1 MRICVYS
8 GSNLGFHPRYLAAAR
23 RLGRVL
29 ADRGMHLVYGGA
41 CVGLMG
47 AVADAALEAGGKVTG
62 VIPQALLDEEIVH
75 PHLDDLRVVPSMH
88 ERKALMA
95 ELADAFIA
103 LPGGLGTL
111 EEVFEAWTWAQ
122 LGHHAKPCA
131 LYNVDGYF
139 DRLLGFLDQVAM
151 EGFLKLAHLEMLIV
165 ADAVEPIIERFA
177 SYQPP
182 APGKWLARAIPP
194 SPKPPV
200 ARSRATPARSTTHEY
215 S

>member
-1 MRICVYS
+1 MRVCVYS

-23 RLGRVL
+23 RLGRGL
-29 ADRGMHLVYGGA
+29 AKGGIHLVYGGA

-47 AVADAALEAGGKVTG
+47 AVADAALEAGGQVTG
-62 VIPQALLDEEIVH
+62 VIPETLVREEIAH
-75 PHLDDLRVVPSMH
+75 PHLDDLRVVASMH

-139 DRLLGFLDQVAM
+139 DRLLGFLDTVAM
-151 EGFLKLAHLEMLIV
+151 EGFLKLAHREMLIV
-165 ADAVEPIIERFA
+165 ADAIEPILDA
-177 SYQPP
+177 LAAYTPP
-182 APGKWLARAIPP
+182 LPGKWFARPVPP
-194 SPKPPV
+194 AG
-200 ARSRATPARSTTHEY
+200 ARPTTIVPRSEAHEHA
-215 S
+215 